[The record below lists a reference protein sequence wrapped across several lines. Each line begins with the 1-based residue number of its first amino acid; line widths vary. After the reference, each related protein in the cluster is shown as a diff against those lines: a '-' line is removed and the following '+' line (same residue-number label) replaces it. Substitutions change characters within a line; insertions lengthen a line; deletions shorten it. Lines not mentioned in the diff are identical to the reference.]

1 MVGALGNTQMNPF
14 VCALALPL
22 RGITM
27 FANNTNIE
35 DGIIIMILYGLPRQL
50 EHISN
55 DMSNRVD
62 SKIETI
68 HPLNRGRLVLFWCS
82 TRPSVAACTD

>member
-35 DGIIIMILYGLPRQL
+35 DGIIIIILYGLARQL
-50 EHISN
+50 EHILKN
-55 DMSNRVD
+55 MSNRVD
-62 SKIETI
+62 SKNQTI
-68 HPLNRGRLVLFWCS
+68 QPLNRGRLVLFLVFNS
-82 TRPSVAACTD
+82 ALGSRMH